1 MKGIK
6 VEIKG
11 KEYVLGFKNRA
22 SVRKAES
29 LGVNVVT
36 PEKIATFSDNLFY
49 ASLMDKQPNTTRNT
63 ADGLIEA
70 IIEEY
75 GITYYNE
82 IITQLAEFLRA
93 FYGSQEEKSEK
104 KIELVEM

>member
-22 SVRKAES
+22 SIRKAEA
-29 LGVNVVT
+29 LGVNVVS
-36 PEKIATFSDNLFY
+36 PERIATFSDNLFY
-49 ASLMDKQPNTTRNT
+49 AALMDKQPNISKAT
-63 ADGLIEA
+63 ADDIIEA

-75 GITYYNE
+75 GINYYNE
-82 IITQLAEFLRA
+82 IVAQLAEFLRA